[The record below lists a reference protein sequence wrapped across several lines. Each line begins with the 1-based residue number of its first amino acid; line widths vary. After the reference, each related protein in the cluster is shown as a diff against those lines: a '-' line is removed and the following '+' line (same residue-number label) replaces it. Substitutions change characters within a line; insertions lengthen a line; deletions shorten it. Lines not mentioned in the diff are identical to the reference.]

1 MGDARHNVGN
11 DRMAP
16 DLEKRALVLVA
27 EVGWKRAADRLG
39 TTENT
44 LGKLLQGPGLT
55 KRNRDRIEA
64 KAREIFHVEIAAQA
78 GTIES
83 ADGVTRGSF
92 VSVQISGSA
101 EAAGQAFG
109 AALALAKRAGA
120 FGS

>member
-64 KAREIFHVEIAAQA
+64 RAREVFHVEMAVAA
-78 GTIES
+78 GTITS

-92 VSVQISGSA
+92 LSVQASGDP
-101 EAAGQAFG
+101 
-109 AALALAKRAGA
+109 AALAEIFGA
-120 FGS
+120 LRITGGQ